1 MVIPIS
7 GSVEE
12 IPFHGVAI
20 QMKPFWLTTFTYCL
34 RRILLNFYFG
44 SFGSEIV
51 KIYICVC
58 LFLID
63 QLFFRWP
70 NTVGDRYQSLA
81 YEFSQ
86 PKNYKGKQQKCRLY
100 MNS

>member
-1 MVIPIS
+1 MVVPIS

-34 RRILLNFYFG
+34 WGILLNFYFD
-44 SFGSEIV
+44 SFGSVIV
-51 KIYICVC
+51 KTYICVC

-63 QLFFRWP
+63 QVFFRWL
-70 NTVGDRYQSLA
+70 NTIIVTSHWH
-81 YEFSQ
+81 
-86 PKNYKGKQQKCRLY
+86 
-100 MNS
+100 MNSSSRKTIKVNKNTDHT